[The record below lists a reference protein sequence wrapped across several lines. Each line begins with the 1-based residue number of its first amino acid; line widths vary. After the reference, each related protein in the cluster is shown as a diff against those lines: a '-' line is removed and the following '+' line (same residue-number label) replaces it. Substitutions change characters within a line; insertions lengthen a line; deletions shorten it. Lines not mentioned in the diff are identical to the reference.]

1 MTGGAPLYESL
12 KAKSEALNK
21 ISPFSHRLRRSLSWI
36 ERANSENGA
45 DAKFIFLWVAFNA
58 AYAVDRKA
66 EERKW
71 RRGLHEWERREN
83 YLKTLSRLSYKHIH
97 FIITEK
103 LSNPVDDLMENAYVF
118 RGFWESL
125 DDEPFNWENWRCKQ
139 QFESEHDEVRRR
151 FGISSDENTTYI
163 LKKLFDRLYV
173 LRNQLMHGCATQNG
187 SLNRRQVETGS
198 EILALLVPLFLDM
211 MLDHPEEDW
220 GRISYPVRDD
230 IREDRAE
237 RHLHVDGARHAGRY
251 SWDRRRR

>member
-1 MTGGAPLYESL
+1 MTGGAPSYESL

-21 ISPFSHRLRRSLSWI
+21 VSEFSHRLRRSLSWI
-36 ERANSENGA
+36 ERANSENDA

-66 EERKW
+66 EERK
-71 RRGLHEWERREN
+71 RGQELHEWERHEN

-97 FIITEK
+97 SIITEK
-103 LSNPVDDLMENAYVF
+103 LSNPVDDLMGNAYVF

-125 DDEPFNWENWRCKQ
+125 DDEPFNWTNWRCKQ
-139 QFESEHDEVRRR
+139 QFESERDEVRRR

-187 SLNRRQVETGS
+187 SLNRRQVEAGS
-198 EILALLVPLFLDM
+198 EILALLVPLFLDIM
-211 MLDHPEEDW
+211 SDHPEAEEDW

-230 IREDRAE
+230 IREDRA
-237 RHLHVDGARHAGRY
+237 
-251 SWDRRRR
+251 

>member
-1 MTGGAPLYESL
+1 MTGGAPSYESL
-12 KAKSEALNK
+12 KIKSEALVK
-21 ISPFSHRLRRSLSWI
+21 ISPLSHRLRRSLSWI
-36 ERANSENGA
+36 ERADCENGV
-45 DAKFIFLWVAFNA
+45 DAKFIFLWIAFNA

-71 RRGLHEWERREN
+71 NRELSEWKRREN
-83 YLKTLSRLSYKHIH
+83 YFKILSEFSYKRIH
-97 FIITEK
+97 PVVTEK
-103 LSNPVDDLMENAYVF
+103 RSTINNLMENVYVF

-125 DDEPFNWENWRCKQ
+125 DDEPFNWTNWRRKQ
-139 QFESEHDEVRRR
+139 QFEFERDEVRRR
-151 FGISSDENTTYI
+151 FGVSSDENTTYI

-187 SLNRRQVETGS
+187 SLNRRQVEDGS
-198 EILALLVPLFLDM
+198 AILGLLVPLFLDI

-237 RHLHVDGARHAGRY
+237 RH
-251 SWDRRRR
+251 